1 MAKKNEEKVI
11 NIEPLKQTV
20 IKAELI
26 GDTDLIL
33 NKKCRSY
40 ERSEVWKQSHPKGS
54 KMPKVLD
61 QDYNL

>member
-33 NKKCRSY
+33 NKK
-40 ERSEVWKQSHPKGS
+40 
-54 KMPKVLD
+54 
-61 QDYNL
+61 